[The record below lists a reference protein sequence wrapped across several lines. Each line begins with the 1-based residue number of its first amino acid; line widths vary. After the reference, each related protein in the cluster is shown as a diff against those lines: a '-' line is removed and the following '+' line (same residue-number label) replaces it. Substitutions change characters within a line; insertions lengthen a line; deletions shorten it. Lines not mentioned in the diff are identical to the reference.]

1 MRRRTFDVLAT
12 TAGLLI
18 AGLLLV
24 AGGLLTWGHNFV
36 TSEVHTQLAA
46 QKIVF
51 PPANSPAVAGPQFA
65 PMRQYGGQL
74 MTTGAQAQVYADH
87 FIAVHLTEIGGGQTY
102 AQLSAKALAQPKN
115 AALAAQVQTMFR
127 GQTLRGL
134 LLNAYAFGTIGQ
146 IMLYAAIA
154 AFAGAGLLLLLA
166 IFGFV
171 HLRRTAPDAEIFP
184 DRHPRAGQ
192 LLLTARTGLPGQGP
206 PPPGPPGGGRCF
218 RPVSRPAARRGTPQP
233 ARWPRRPPPEGSPP
247 FLGPRSRGTR
257 PVGS

>member
-1 MRRRTFDVLAT
+1 MRRRTFDALAV
-12 TAGLLI
+12 TAGVLI

-51 PPANSPAVAGPQFA
+51 PPANSPAVKGAQFA

-102 AQLSAKALAQPKN
+102 SQLSAKALAQPKN

-127 GQTLRGL
+127 GETLRGL
-134 LLNAYAFGTIGQ
+134 LLNAYAFWTIGQ
-146 IMLYAAIA
+146 IMLWAAIA
-154 AFAGAGLLLLLA
+154 AFAGAGLLLILA
-166 IFGFV
+166 IFGFM
-171 HLRRTAPDAEIFP
+171 HLRRTAPEAEIFP
-184 DRHPRAGQ
+184 Q
-192 LLLTARTGLPGQGP
+192 TATRVQ
-206 PPPGPPGGGRCF
+206 
-218 RPVSRPAARRGTPQP
+218 VS
-233 ARWPRRPPPEGSPP
+233 S
-247 FLGPRSRGTR
+247 S
-257 PVGS
+257 